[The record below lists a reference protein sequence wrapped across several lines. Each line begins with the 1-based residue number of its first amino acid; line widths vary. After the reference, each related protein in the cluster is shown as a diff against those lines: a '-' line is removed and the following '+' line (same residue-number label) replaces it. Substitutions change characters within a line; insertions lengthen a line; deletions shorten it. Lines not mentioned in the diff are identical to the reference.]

1 MIVTLPD
8 TTASA
13 VSREILRTRQ
23 KAGAATQGRVFTL
36 VVVTEPQDAAEALA
50 ASKLAATVHPSR
62 ILLLIDESSKPSG
75 LDAELRF
82 SEGSAS
88 SETIVLRLRGEVAA
102 HPASVVT
109 ALLLPDSPVVVW
121 WPTAAPLSPVD
132 DPVGALADRRI
143 TDALGDPDPVR
154 TLRTRAEHHQL
165 GDTDLTWTRLT
176 QWRALLAAALD
187 QFPRPVDTAVVEAAA
202 DNASADLMVAWLSS
216 RLGLAVERQVSE
228 GPGITRVVL
237 RTNEGTIRVSRT
249 DARHARFEVPGQ
261 PEREVALP
269 RRVLSELITEELR
282 RMDPDEVFE
291 ETLQALLHIAKR
303 TPPTNPLGK
312 DKS

>member
-13 VSREILRTRQ
+13 VSREVLRTRQ
-23 KAGAATQGRVFTL
+23 KAGATTQGRVFTL
-36 VVVTEPQDAAEALA
+36 VVVTGPEDAAEALA

-88 SETIVLRLRGEVAA
+88 SETLVLRLRGEVAA

-121 WPTAAPLSPVD
+121 WPTTSPLSPVD
-132 DPVGALADRRI
+132 DAVGSLADRRI
-143 TDALGDPDPVR
+143 TDALGDSDPVR
-154 TLRTRAEHHQL
+154 ALRIRAGHHHP

-187 QFPRPVDTAVVEAAA
+187 QFPHRVTTAVVEAAA
-202 DNASADLMVAWLSS
+202 DNASADLMVAWLAS
-216 RLGLAVERQVSE
+216 RLDLTVQRESSQ

-237 RTNEGTIRVSRT
+237 HTEAGIIRVTRT

-261 PEREVALP
+261 PDREVALP
-269 RRVLSELITEELR
+269 RRVLSELVTEELR

-291 ETLQALLHIAKR
+291 ETLQALLQADEQ
-303 TPPTNPLGK
+303 TPTSTLGK

>member
-1 MIVTLPD
+1 MIVSLPD

-23 KAGAATQGRVFTL
+23 VAGAATQGRVFTL

-62 ILLLIDESSKPSG
+62 ILLLVDESSKPSG
-75 LDAELRF
+75 LDAELRL

-121 WPTAAPLSPVD
+121 WPTTSPISPVD
-132 DPVGALADRRI
+132 DAVGSLADRRI
-143 TDALGDPDPVR
+143 TDALGDVDPVR
-154 TLRTRAEHHQL
+154 ALRQRAEHHHP

-176 QWRALLAAALD
+176 HWRALLAAALD
-187 QFPRPVDTAVVEAAA
+187 QFPQVVTEAVVEAVA

-216 RLGLAVERQVSE
+216 RLRLPVERKFSE

-237 RTNEGTIRVSRT
+237 QTGAGTIRVSRS

-291 ETLQALLHIAKR
+291 EALQALLQTDEQ
-303 TPPTNPLGK
+303 TPTSPLGK
-312 DKS
+312 DPS